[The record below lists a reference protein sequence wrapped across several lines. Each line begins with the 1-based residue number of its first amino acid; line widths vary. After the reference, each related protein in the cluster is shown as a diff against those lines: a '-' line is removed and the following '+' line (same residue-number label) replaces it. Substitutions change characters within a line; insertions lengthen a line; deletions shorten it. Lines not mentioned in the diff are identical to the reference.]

1 MTRKQISTFEALQG
15 QLQSFHQEF
24 TTLTK
29 KSPNDAVNK
38 FKLGLANATLRDTNT
53 FLGNSGRPFAS
64 FDQFNE
70 ESLPT
75 NSDVLMIIS
84 QF

>member
-1 MTRKQISTFEALQG
+1 MTRKQISTFEAVQG

-38 FKLGLANATLRDTNT
+38 FKLGLANAALRDANA
-53 FLGNSGRPFAS
+53 FLGKGGRPFAS
-64 FDQFNE
+64 FEQFDE
-70 ESLPT
+70 ELLPT
-75 NSDVLMIIS
+75 NSDL
-84 QF
+84 